1 MQEFDVF
8 YYHSPITYT
17 LTKLI
22 IDQEKKAFYCEIG
35 GRGIHHPGT
44 IQIEDDG
51 VWDIEKTVQFFEGK
65 IAKWWT
71 PDDVVFV
78 PVIPIGPTGKMLK
91 GELRNLYANHLLNS
105 SKANA

>member
-44 IQIEDDG
+44 MG
-51 VWDIEKTVQFFEGK
+51 FGT
-65 IAKWWT
+65 
-71 PDDVVFV
+71 
-78 PVIPIGPTGKMLK
+78 LK
-91 GELRNLYANHLLNS
+91 KLSSSLR
-105 SKANA
+105 